1 MEWKKERIGNKRKI
15 LISIIHKAVLQ
26 SPFFLSADWCLMKI
40 EALLSAG
47 LQQGKCCVVEI
58 GLR

>member
-26 SPFFLSADWCLMKI
+26 FPFSLC
-40 EALLSAG
+40 
-47 LQQGKCCVVEI
+47 
-58 GLR
+58 